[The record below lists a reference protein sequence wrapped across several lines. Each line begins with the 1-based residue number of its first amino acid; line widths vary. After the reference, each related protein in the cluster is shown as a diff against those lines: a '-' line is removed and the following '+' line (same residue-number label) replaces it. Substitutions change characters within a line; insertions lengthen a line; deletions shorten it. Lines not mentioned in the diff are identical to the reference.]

1 MSGNDRVLVIETATS
16 ACSVALIADG
26 AVIAHTHES
35 VARGHAERL
44 IPMIAGLPDRGRAA
58 RILVDV
64 GPGSFT
70 GVRVGIAAA
79 RALALSWGATLSGYR
94 STSLL
99 AAQAAARGAAGDG
112 EDGALA
118 AVLIGGHG
126 ELFVQLFEG
135 QVSPVGTLQSLNPA
149 DAGALIGARP
159 VVGSGAGAIGRGEA
173 TIEPDARD
181 VLLIPAALARE
192 DARPVY
198 GRAPDA
204 KPAAA

>member
-1 MSGNDRVLVIETATS
+1 MARTLVIETATS
-16 ACSVALIADG
+16 ACSVALLEDG
-26 AVIAHTHES
+26 EVVANAHEA

-44 IPMIAGLPDRGRAA
+44 IPMIATLPERGRAD

-79 RALALSWGATLSGYR
+79 RALALAWGAELCGYR

-99 AAQAAARGAAGDG
+99 AAQAAARGMGGSEEAGT
-112 EDGALA
+112 LA

-126 ELFVQLFEG
+126 ELFVQLFEDHM
-135 QVSPVGTLQSLNPA
+135 PVGALQSLTPDAARALVGSRPA
-149 DAGALIGARP
+149 
-159 VVGSGAGAIGRGEA
+159 VGSGVAAIGLGDRA
-173 TIEPDARD
+173 IEPDARD
-181 VLLIPAALARE
+181 AALIPDTLLTAQAS
-192 DARPVY
+192 PVY

-204 KPAAA
+204 KPAAT